1 MKMLQKIIDSKS
13 LGNSQENMMKFDLGK
28 MQSCNLNTATLPQT
42 SSQIYSGINLEWP
55 SSLESEL

>member
-1 MKMLQKIIDSKS
+1 MKMLRKIIDSKS
-13 LGNSQENMMKFDLGK
+13 LGISQENMMKFDLGK
-28 MQSCNLNTATLPQT
+28 MQSCSLNTATLPQT